1 MIENIIEILHN
12 GQHSLVIS
20 NGSIR
25 TFDRRGIADLYAV
38 LKQEP
43 EFLNGAFLAD
53 KVIGKA
59 AGALMVLAG
68 VKEVYADVIS
78 VPALDLLI
86 ENKVHIRYGT
96 VVPHVINRTGTGWC
110 PLEIRCQNCL
120 TPLECLNQIEEFI
133 ELQNNK

>member
-1 MIENIIEILHN
+1 MMENIVEILHN
-12 GQHSLVIS
+12 GQHSLVVF
-20 NGSIR
+20 NGDIQI
-25 TFDRRGIADLYAV
+25 FDGRGVTDLYV
-38 LKQEP
+38 LLKEKSK
-43 EFLNGAFLAD
+43 FLHGAFLAD
-53 KVIGKA
+53 KVVGKA
-59 AGALMVLAG
+59 AAALMVLAG

-96 VVPHVINRTGTGWC
+96 VVPHVINRSGTGWC